1 MLYKQRKMPNKLRG
15 LISLEKRLPND
26 HEKRHYIAEQLYN
39 GNAGYGG
46 EQQYDKCMTEFKPAY
61 PHAILHD
68 VCLKQDGVY
77 FQMDSILITP
87 AFIAISEVKN
97 IAGKIIVTSNPT
109 QFIRVLPSGERKVL
123 KSPIVELERKQF
135 FLINWL
141 RQQGITIPITGVVV
155 FAYNNELIIENNP
168 ETKIL
173 FAYETPSYFRTLP
186 INKDILTNK
195 TIQNL
200 AFELIKSH
208 QEYNPFPMAI
218 STKIQPSEIKPGV
231 LCTQCSQFSMMWKMK
246 MWTCPHCKHTGIN
259 EHKAAI
265 EDWFILINKKITNR
279 EFCYFTQTQN
289 RNVARRLLA
298 KSDLIL
304 QGNRNTAQYT
314 MKKEPKP

>member
-1 MLYKQRKMPNKLRG
+1 MSNKLRG

-26 HEKRHYIAEQLYN
+26 HEKRHYISEELYN
-39 GNAGYGG
+39 RKAGYGG

-97 IAGKIIVTSNPT
+97 IAGKIIITSNPT
-109 QFIRVLPSGERKVL
+109 QFIRELPSGERKVL
-123 KSPIVELERKQF
+123 QSPIVELERKQF
-135 FLINWL
+135 FLLNWL
-141 RQQGITIPITGVVV
+141 RQQGITMPITGVVV
-155 FAYNNELIIENNP
+155 FAYNNELIIEKIP

-173 FAYETPSYFRTLP
+173 FAYEAPSYFRTLP
-186 INKDILTNK
+186 ITKDILTNK
-195 TIQNL
+195 NIRNL
-200 AFELIKSH
+200 AFELIKNH

-218 STKIQPSEIKPGV
+218 STKIQPGLIKPGV
-231 LCTQCSQFSMMWKMK
+231 ICPQCSQFSMIWEAKK
-246 MWTCPHCKHTGIN
+246 WTCLHCKHAGIH

-304 QGNRNTAQYT
+304 KGNRSTAYYAR
-314 MKKEPKP
+314 KKEPLS